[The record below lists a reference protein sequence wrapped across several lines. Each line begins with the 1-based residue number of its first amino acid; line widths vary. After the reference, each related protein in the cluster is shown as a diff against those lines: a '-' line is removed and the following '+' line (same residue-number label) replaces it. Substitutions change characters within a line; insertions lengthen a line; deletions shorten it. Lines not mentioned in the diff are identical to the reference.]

1 MTGTEVK
8 IEGPAV
14 KQAMGTEHDDAG
26 GLETQQESN
35 DDPATAL
42 KGAAADHLVSRCDEQ
57 R

>member
-1 MTGTEVK
+1 MK
-8 IEGPAV
+8 IDGPAV

-35 DDPATAL
+35 DDPATAP